1 MQQSPLRL
9 FKRSLEHLKKK
20 EVERLPRGLRGI
32 YVLYC
37 YRPRAKKYEVVY
49 VGMTN
54 AGNRGGIRG
63 RLKRHRKKEAN
74 LWTHCSA
81 YEVWD
86 NITTNEVAELERLF
100 RHIYRLDPKAN
111 RLNVQRGFKKIKR
124 LERIQL
130 I

>member
-1 MQQSPLRL
+1 M
-9 FKRSLEHLKKK
+9 
-20 EVERLPRGLRGI
+20 
-32 YVLYC
+32 
-37 YRPRAKKYEVVY
+37 
-49 VGMTN
+49 GMTN

-86 NITTNEVAELERLF
+86 NITTNEVAELERPF